1 MSKLNNAN
9 IYIHLSTYPCLAS
22 QNPTLKTVTLKN
34 ISPRFLTP
42 YYQYPYQSKSTQFKL
57 LSA

>member
-22 QNPTLKTVTLKN
+22 QNPTLKTDTLKN
-34 ISPRFLTP
+34 TSLAFSQPITNIHTN
-42 YYQYPYQSKSTQFKL
+42 QNL
-57 LSA
+57 LNSNY